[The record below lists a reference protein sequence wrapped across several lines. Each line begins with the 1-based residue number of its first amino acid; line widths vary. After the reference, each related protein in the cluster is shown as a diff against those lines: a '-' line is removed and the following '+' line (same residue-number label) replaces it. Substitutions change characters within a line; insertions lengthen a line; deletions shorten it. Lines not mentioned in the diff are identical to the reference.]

1 MHKAL
6 TCVERHSVLK
16 VKELT
21 VKLRELFRSTSSL
34 LGASVY
40 KALSQTLQIN
50 TKIRKPLTL
59 TTRRLYCSKQG
70 KCQMTINKAGLDKS
84 NKIDSKKTTQ
94 RAADIKEGRYLVCCG
109 IRTYLMKELV
119 FTMSLKG

>member
-94 RAADIKEGRYLVCCG
+94 RAADIKEGRYLV
-109 IRTYLMKELV
+109 
-119 FTMSLKG
+119 